1 MTLGR
6 CPLGIFC
13 SRGIPPRQVPRV
25 CGPSKPTNPE
35 SVTLCQ
41 YGSTVAS
48 PSHPAS
54 LHPAPYTLHPAP
66 YTLHPI
72 PYTLHPTPYILYPT
86 PCTLDP
92 TSYTLHP
99 TPCTPLPTPYAL
111 HPTPYPTPHP
121 NRLFIPNRGTSFI
134 RNFKPPRTTIGL

>member
-1 MTLGR
+1 MSEA
-6 CPLGIFC
+6 PLFQRTTDTVHGMFTPLLFHLVMMGLALVG
-13 SRGIPPRQVPRV
+13 SGEVPRV

-72 PYTLHPTPYILYPT
+72 PYTLHPTPSTLHLTPYTLYPAHDT
-86 PCTLDP
+86 
-92 TSYTLHP
+92 
-99 TPCTPLPTPYAL
+99 
-111 HPTPYPTPHP
+111 
-121 NRLFIPNRGTSFI
+121 
-134 RNFKPPRTTIGL
+134 